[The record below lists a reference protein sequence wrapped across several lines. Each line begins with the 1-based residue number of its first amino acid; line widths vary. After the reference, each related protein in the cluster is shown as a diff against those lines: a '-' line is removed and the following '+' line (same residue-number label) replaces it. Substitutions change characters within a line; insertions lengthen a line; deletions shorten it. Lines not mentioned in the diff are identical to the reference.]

1 MVCQFGVFPLRASVP
16 PCLRACSR
24 AFTLI
29 ELLVVISIISILIGL
44 LLPALASSREN
55 ARQLK
60 CLTNLKGLGVGINL
74 YLEDSKGM
82 FPYVLIQGGQGD
94 PTLLDLLADYVDAA
108 TPRKD
113 ADGVHFIVVD
123 PYLCPSDNGDPENG
137 QFETVWS
144 VNGTSYDYL
153 PGILMIA
160 AEGILFDKN
169 RAQFAVT
176 RAYQADRNWPFLY
189 DAKDGWH
196 KNRNK
201 SAGPQQNA
209 VYYPDWRADW
219 TREITSQEFEKFFN
233 DVLRFGGMP

>member
-1 MVCQFGVFPLRASVP
+1 VP
-16 PCLRACSR
+16 SCLR

-44 LLPALASSREN
+44 LLPALGSAREN

-74 YLEDSKGM
+74 YLEDAKGM
-82 FPYVLIQGGQGD
+82 FPSVLIQGGQGD
-94 PTLLDLLADYVDAA
+94 PTLLDALADYVDAPA
-108 TPRKD
+108 PRKD
-113 ADGVHFIVVD
+113 ADGVHFIVAD
-123 PYLCPSDNGDPENG
+123 PYLCPSDNGDHENG

-153 PGILMIA
+153 PGLFMIA
-160 AEGILFDKN
+160 AEGFLFDKD

-176 RAYQADRNWPFLY
+176 RAYQADRAWPFLT

-196 KNRNK
+196 KNR
-201 SAGPQQNA
+201 STSLGPQQNA
-209 VYYPDWRADW
+209 LYYPDWRADW
-219 TREITSQEFEKFFN
+219 NKTLSSQELEKFFN
-233 DVLRFGGMP
+233 DLLKFGGLP